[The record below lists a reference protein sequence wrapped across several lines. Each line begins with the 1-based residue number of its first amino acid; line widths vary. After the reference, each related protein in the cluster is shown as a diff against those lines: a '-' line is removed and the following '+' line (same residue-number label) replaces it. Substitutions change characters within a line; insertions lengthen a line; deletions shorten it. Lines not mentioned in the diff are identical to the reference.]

1 MTNFDTP
8 WYELA
13 ETLSGKELE
22 KLVKSDNFVS
32 CASVDE
38 IANVTIECKIPMVKM
53 IYQITD
59 REKNVVKEG
68 EYAFNKDGVNKF
80 VIKDVVDLE
89 ELKAYE
95 TDTYD
100 YFLQTSVV
108 LVSGVEVGGY
118 FTLQCTLRNGS
129 STTKIPSTDLKDKLA
144 NIPIAKPGMTEDEL
158 RKICLEYMRLQLG
171 FTFKFEKDFN
181 YTVVSQKRPRRLIG
195 GKVYAGIPYIT
206 RGAGNLYRIA
216 SIYDPKTGAL
226 DPESD
231 IFDDIRYFGN
241 ACSGSASMS
250 WARVVTSAYLGYTMF
265 MTEANGF
272 LPVGSYLYPEKNIT
286 RMLPKKLDS
295 NGVNGKSICR
305 FNGEQTMFESY
316 ALMKPADGVGCCG
329 HVRMNSAIPTVIR
342 NDDGS
347 IDGDKSFTLMCE
359 QVCYTSNRN
368 CVRIAQD
375 GTHYHTQGFIDIKY
389 SFRDLYEAGYFPFT
403 FNEFINPN
411 CVQPARIRL
420 SVEPTLGERVLTS
433 NYAISDVFAE
443 LDGKRYA
450 FHNMEFFRKEVKM
463 SDIFPEEILSDKTK
477 VSVQLYNGELIFVDQ
492 NRF

>member
-22 KLVKSDNFVS
+22 KLVKRDNFVS

-231 IFDDIRYFGN
+231 IFDDLR
-241 ACSGSASMS
+241 
-250 WARVVTSAYLGYTMF
+250 
-265 MTEANGF
+265 
-272 LPVGSYLYPEKNIT
+272 
-286 RMLPKKLDS
+286 
-295 NGVNGKSICR
+295 
-305 FNGEQTMFESY
+305 
-316 ALMKPADGVGCCG
+316 
-329 HVRMNSAIPTVIR
+329 
-342 NDDGS
+342 
-347 IDGDKSFTLMCE
+347 
-359 QVCYTSNRN
+359 
-368 CVRIAQD
+368 
-375 GTHYHTQGFIDIKY
+375 
-389 SFRDLYEAGYFPFT
+389 
-403 FNEFINPN
+403 
-411 CVQPARIRL
+411 
-420 SVEPTLGERVLTS
+420 
-433 NYAISDVFAE
+433 
-443 LDGKRYA
+443 
-450 FHNMEFFRKEVKM
+450 
-463 SDIFPEEILSDKTK
+463 
-477 VSVQLYNGELIFVDQ
+477 
-492 NRF
+492 